1 MPENKKTILVIEDDE
16 QILTAMTAGLSHRNF
31 NVVGAK
37 TGEEGLKII
46 EGLRPNLLLL
56 DLMLPGMSGE
66 DVLTIMHQ
74 KKLTEEIPVIILS
87 NKMDG
92 INIKKCIHE
101 LGAKD
106 YLLKVNFSFETFVK
120 QVDKLLNKQL

>member
-1 MPENKKTILVIEDDE
+1 MPEEKKTILVIEDDA
-16 QILTAMTAGLSHRNF
+16 QILSAMTAGLSHRNF

-46 EGLRPNLLLL
+46 EGLRPDLLLL
-56 DLMLPGMSGE
+56 DLMLPGISGE

-87 NKMDG
+87 NKIDG
-92 INIKKCIHE
+92 INIKKCIDE

-106 YLLKVNFSFETFVK
+106 YLLKVNFSFETFMK
-120 QVDKLLNKQL
+120 QVEKLLG

>member
-1 MPENKKTILVIEDDE
+1 MTENKKTILVIEDE
-16 QILTAMTAGLSHRNF
+16 ERILSAMTDGLSRRNF
-31 NVVGAK
+31 NVIGAK

-46 EGLRPNLLLL
+46 EGLKPDLVLL

-66 DVLTIMHQ
+66 DILAIMHQ

-87 NKMDG
+87 NKIDG

-106 YLLKVNFSFETFVK
+106 YLLKVNFSFETFMK
-120 QVDKLLNKQL
+120 QVDKLLNK